1 MHPDQ
6 DYEDALTGFVKRL
19 LGSADSE
26 AFRSDLESLSATL
39 AWFGALNS
47 ISMIL
52 IKYTAAGVPDLYQGN
67 ELMDLSLVDPDNRRP
82 VDYAARSS
90 WLDRL
95 DALAAGDDMA
105 GGASALASAPHD
117 GGAKLWTTWRLLDL
131 RRQHPVLFREGG
143 YTALQATGSEA
154 SHVVA
159 YTRDPRGSGAGRRRR
174 PAVRRP
180 RHDRRIAGCRSRLR
194 LLAAARRRRLEG
206 HRRATAGLARWR
218 ALRACLHRR
227 SVDRAERRVAGRRPF
242 RAFPGRR
249 PDGAGPTRNCIEGNV
264 MSLFGKSKPTLSVAD
279 LIVQTLADIGVQRI
293 WGVTGDSLN
302 AINDS
307 LRRLEKIDWMHV
319 RNEEAGAFAAGAEAA
334 VTGELAVCAGS
345 CGPGHVH
352 LINGLYDC
360 QRNHVPVL
368 AIAAHIPSSEIGLG
382 YFQETHPT
390 ELFREC
396 SHFCEMLQ
404 DPAQLPELL
413 HRAIR
418 TAIGRKGVAVLVIPG
433 DVSMKDAPENARPTL
448 ALPVAPRIVP
458 DAGEIEKLAT
468 LLNDAGRV
476 TLLCGAGTAGAHA
489 EVVAL
494 AGALQAPIVHAFR
507 GKEHIEWDNPFD
519 VGMTGLIGFSSGY
532 HAMMECDTLLML
544 GTDFP
549 IATSIPRRRRSCRS
563 TATRPRWAVA
573 RNCRSASSATCARRR
588 RCCCR
593 RSARDAARSFWRP
606 RSSTTSARAKASTNS
621 RRHGTATSRSIRNTS
636 PAS

>member
-1 MHPDQ
+1 
-6 DYEDALTGFVKRL
+6 
-19 LGSADSE
+19 
-26 AFRSDLESLSATL
+26 
-39 AWFGALNS
+39 
-47 ISMIL
+47 
-52 IKYTAAGVPDLYQGN
+52 
-67 ELMDLSLVDPDNRRP
+67 
-82 VDYAARSS
+82 
-90 WLDRL
+90 
-95 DALAAGDDMA
+95 
-105 GGASALASAPHD
+105 
-117 GGAKLWTTWRLLDL
+117 
-131 RRQHPVLFREGG
+131 
-143 YTALQATGSEA
+143 
-154 SHVVA
+154 
-159 YTRDPRGSGAGRRRR
+159 
-174 PAVRRP
+174 
-180 RHDRRIAGCRSRLR
+180 
-194 LLAAARRRRLEG
+194 
-206 HRRATAGLARWR
+206 
-218 ALRACLHRR
+218 
-227 SVDRAERRVAGRRPF
+227 
-242 RAFPGRR
+242 
-249 PDGAGPTRNCIEGNV
+249 
-264 MSLFGKSKPTLSVAD
+264 MSLFGKSTPTLSVAD
-279 LIVQTLADIGVQRI
+279 LVVQTLADIGVQRI

-302 AINDS
+302 AFNDS
-307 LRRLEKIDWMHV
+307 LRRLEKIEWMHV

-448 ALPVAPRIVP
+448 ALPVPPRIVP

-549 IATSIPRRRRSCRS
+549 YRNFYPEKATIVQIDNDPAALGRRAQLTMGIVGDVREAAALLLPKIRAGRDAKFLDSALKHYVSAREGLDDLATPREGDEPLHPQYVARVVNALAKDDAIFTADVGTPSVWAARYLTMNGRRRLVGSFNHGSMANAMPQALGAQAAFPGRQVISLS
-563 TATRPRWAVA
+563 GDGGLTMLMGEMLTAVQMKLPIKIVVFDNSSLGFVEMEQKAAGYVDTNVSLKNPDFGAIAREMGFFGRRVA
-573 RNCRSASSATCARRR
+573 RSADLEQALREAFAHDGPALVDVVT
-588 RCCCR
+588 
-593 RSARDAARSFWRP
+593 DPMELVLPPKIKAAQVKGFSLY
-606 RSSTTSARAKASTNS
+606 
-621 RRHGTATSRSIRNTS
+621 SIRAVMNGRGDELVELAKTNLLRS
-636 PAS
+636 